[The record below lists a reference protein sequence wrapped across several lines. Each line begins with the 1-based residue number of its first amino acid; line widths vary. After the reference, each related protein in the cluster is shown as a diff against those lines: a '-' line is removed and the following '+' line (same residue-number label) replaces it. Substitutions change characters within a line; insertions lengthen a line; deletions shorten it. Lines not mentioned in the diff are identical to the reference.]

1 MARIID
7 TKKAPAAIGPYAQ
20 ALVSGDM
27 LFTSGQLGLVPE
39 TGELPATVEEQAA
52 QSLEN
57 IRAILEEAGFRK
69 TDVLKTVVYLKNMS
83 DFAAVNAVYAGF
95 FGSHKPARSCV
106 EAAQLPK
113 GGLVEIEVIAKRGP
127 DGE

>member
-95 FGSHKPARSCV
+95 FGIRLGSR
-106 EAAQLPK
+106 K
-113 GGLVEIEVIAKRGP
+113 GLSLYVHCRNSKRR
-127 DGE
+127 DFI

>member
-1 MARIID
+1 MSEDDSAQLVESIQQLID
-7 TKKAPAAIGPYAQ
+7 YAVDQ
-20 ALVSGDM
+20 A
-27 LFTSGQLGLVPE
+27 E

-106 EAAQLPK
+106 EAAQLPR
-113 GGLVEIEVIAKRGP
+113 GGLVEIELIAKRGP